1 MVTTTMK
8 TIRLIVLLL
17 AAITITSA
25 SVAQTAS
32 KPPKNAKPAAGLTQ
46 TNQAALTNQTVFC
59 CRHANRI
66 FGDHTTVN
74 LTPLFQWWKSHA
86 PANGSAA
93 SDTTTA
99 AADSSRPLSAW
110 CRITGTKIGFAGSGY
125 DWLVDAVVYTSP
137 TTHTAE
143 HIILKNPPTTEEQ
156 SFNNLKNV
164 IAVDSLQITNDL
176 QTYKAETAAA
186 QKVAAKKSSTKK
198 GKRSN
203 NNGNAQQA
211 AQDRDAAAAALENQK
226 QLEAELALAQ
236 KQFDAIPAV
245 KGKYQIDWFAVAVG
259 KDPKGVPIYDV
270 GVVDPNSP

>member
-17 AAITITSA
+17 AAITIASA
-25 SVAQTAS
+25 SAAQTAS
-32 KPPKNAKPAAGLTQ
+32 KPPKNAKPAAAVTQ
-46 TNQAALTNQTVFC
+46 TNQTALTNQTVFC
-59 CRHANRI
+59 CRHANRV
-66 FGDHTTVN
+66 FGDNTTVN

-86 PANGSAA
+86 PANGSAD
-93 SDTTTA
+93 SDTTA

-137 TTHTAE
+137 TAHTAE

-156 SFNNLKNV
+156 SFNNLKKA

-186 QKVAAKKSSTKK
+186 QKATAKKSAAKK

-211 AQDRDAAAAALENQK
+211 AQQDRDAAAAALENQK
-226 QLEAELALAQ
+226 QLEAQLALAQ

-245 KGKYQIDWFAVAVG
+245 KGKYQIDWFAVEAG
-259 KDPKGVPIYDV
+259 KDNKGVPIYDV
-270 GVVDPNSP
+270 GVVDPHSP